1 MTESVDEFMGRLVA
15 MSKLTD
21 DFGGLLRVIEEK
33 ERGDPDEHMI
43 KVLKGWALHNLKR
56 YDEAERSFD
65 EALTLNP
72 RSAWAFFRKGQM
84 LAEIGRD
91 EDALAC
97 FGKAVKLKPRKPDFW
112 VEKGQVED
120 RLGRL
125 SDSFDSYE
133 KAIQLGDRT
142 GWPQAGRARILTYLN
157 RFEEALDAIR
167 TAMKLDPEEDAFKG
181 YEQVILDKMRGY

>member
-1 MTESVDEFMGRLVA
+1 MAESVDEFIGRLVA
-15 MSKLTD
+15 MSRLTD
-21 DFGGLLRVIEEK
+21 DFGGLLRVVEEK
-33 ERGDPDEHMI
+33 ERSLPDEHMI

-65 EALTLNP
+65 EAIALNP

-84 LAEIGRD
+84 LAETGRD

-97 FGKAVKLKPRKPDFW
+97 FGKAVALKPRRADFW
-112 VEKGQVED
+112 VQKGQAED

-125 SDSFDSYE
+125 SDSFGSYE
-133 KAIQLGDRT
+133 RAIQLGDRS
-142 GWPQAGRARILTYLN
+142 GWPQAGRARVLTFLN
-157 RFEEALDAIR
+157 RFEEALDAVR
-167 TAMKLDPEEDAFKG
+167 TAMKLDPEEEAFRA